1 VKILII
7 HQNFPGQFRQLVP
20 HLLAQ
25 GHDLRALCSH
35 KRSIDLP
42 IQLDRYEPPDEKALH
57 NPVHGLCFWSEAL
70 IRAPIV
76 WQHCLSFF
84 NQGWH
89 PDLILGHSGWG
100 ETLLL
105 HEIWP
110 NIPQIIW
117 PEMWIQPIHAGI
129 GIEEGRDEPTLAQR
143 MEFES
148 RNQLTRA
155 ALSHATAW
163 VVATR
168 HQAESFPSDL
178 RCQRLNIIHEGI
190 NTAVA
195 RPDLTAN
202 YIVRGISIDSKVP
215 TITFVNRNLERLRGF
230 HQFMRALPII
240 QRCHPTVRVMIIG
253 DNGTGY
259 AGGEVDGRSLR
270 EVMLEELD
278 GQLDIERL
286 HFLGRIP
293 YQALIAILQASWVHV
308 YLTYPYILGWSL
320 LEAMACGCCIV
331 GSSGMPLE
339 EVIQHSKNGM
349 LVKMDQ
355 PKKLAYMICSL
366 LANSGLRQQLG
377 SQARLDSLGWDQS
390 IMLPRLEELLLS
402 VAASK

>member
-1 VKILII
+1 
-7 HQNFPGQFRQLVP
+7 
-20 HLLAQ
+20 
-25 GHDLRALCSH
+25 
-35 KRSIDLP
+35 
-42 IQLDRYEPPDEKALH
+42 LDRYEPPDQTALLSQ
-57 NPVHGLCFWSEAL
+57 VHGLCFWSEAL

-76 WQHCLSFF
+76 WQHSLSLF
-84 NQGWH
+84 NQGWQ

-110 NIPQIIW
+110 DIPQIIW
-117 PEMWIQPIHAGI
+117 PEMWIHPIHAGI

-143 MEFES
+143 IEFES

-155 ALSHATAW
+155 ALSHAKAW

-168 HQAESFPSDL
+168 HQADSFPNEL
-178 RCQRLNIIHEGI
+178 HQGRLNIIHEGI
-190 NTAVA
+190 NTDVA
-195 RPDLTAN
+195 KPDLTAN
-202 YIVRGISIDSKVP
+202 YIVRGIPIDSTVP

-230 HQFMRALPII
+230 HQFMRALPLI
-240 QRCHPTVRVMIIG
+240 QRYHPTVRVIIVG

-259 AGGEVDGRSLR
+259 AGGEDDGRALR

-278 GQLDIERL
+278 GQLDLERI

-293 YQALIAILQASWVHV
+293 YPALITILQASWVHV

-339 EVIQHSKNGM
+339 EVIRHAQNGM
-349 LVKMDQ
+349 LVKFDQ
-355 PKKLAYMICSL
+355 PKQLSNIICSL
-366 LANSGLRQQLG
+366 LANSGLRHQLG
-377 SQARLDSLGWDQS
+377 KQARLDSLAWDQN
-390 IMLPRLEELLLS
+390 ILVPRLEELLLS
-402 VAASK
+402 VVASK